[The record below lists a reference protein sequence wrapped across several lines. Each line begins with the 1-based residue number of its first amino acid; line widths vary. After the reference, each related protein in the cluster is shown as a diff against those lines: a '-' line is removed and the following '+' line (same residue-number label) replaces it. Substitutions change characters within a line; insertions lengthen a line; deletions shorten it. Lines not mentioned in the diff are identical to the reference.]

1 MALKARIQDDMKSAL
16 KAKETARLS
25 ALRLLL
31 AAIRQAEIDGQ
42 QDLTENDDGVIAIV
56 NKLVKQRKDSASQ
69 YEAAGRAELAAAERA
84 EIDVLSSYLPA
95 ALSAEELAAAIDRA
109 LANTGAR
116 AMADMGKVMAIL
128 KPQLAGRADLAE
140 VSRTVRARLGG

>member
-16 KAKETARLS
+16 KAKETARLA
-25 ALRLLL
+25 ALRLLF

-42 QDLTENDDGVIAIV
+42 QDLAENDDGVIAIV

-69 YEAAGRAELAAAERA
+69 YETAGRAELAAAERA

-109 LANTGAR
+109 LADTGAR
-116 AMADMGKVMAIL
+116 VIADMGKVMAIL

-140 VSRTVRARLGG
+140 VSHTVRARLHG

>member
-140 VSRTVRARLGG
+140 VSRTVRARLHG

>member
-1 MALKARIQDDMKSAL
+1 MALKARIQDDMKTAL
-16 KAKETARLS
+16 KAKETARLA
-25 ALRLLL
+25 ALRLLF

-42 QDLTENDDGVIAIV
+42 QDLTENDDGVLAIV

-109 LANTGAR
+109 LADTGAR

>member
-25 ALRLLL
+25 ALRLLF

-109 LANTGAR
+109 LADTGAR

-140 VSRTVRARLGG
+140 VSRTVRARLHG

>member
-16 KAKETARLS
+16 KAKETARLA
-25 ALRLLL
+25 ALRLLF

-42 QDLTENDDGVIAIV
+42 QDLTENDDGVLAIV

-109 LANTGAR
+109 LADTGAR

-140 VSRTVRARLGG
+140 VSRTVRARLHG